1 MSLLAIIS
9 FCLVASRGICSADE
23 PTQTPAAVAS
33 VAHAIVSRSNLV
45 YDKPAESAD
54 AGQPIGNGRMGT
66 MVWTSPTAIH
76 LQINRVDVFA
86 VNCDHLGRPGQVGS
100 ATDYCGGI
108 ASVTIDVGS
117 QAFAAGEEKP
127 FRQQLSLANAECS
140 IEGIDF
146 QVHTFVSAAHDVL
159 VMELDDRRPQPE
171 PIQVAVSMLRPPEV
185 ITGDHIATT
194 RFVDDPK
201 RIALMQQ
208 FREREYYNASAV
220 HVGVAKG
227 EPVAVEPSSERMRT
241 LVLPAA
247 NGKRIVLITTA
258 AGWKSEQDPLMDAR
272 NLFEQASLQSADEL
286 RASHQ
291 QWWHEFWS
299 RTYVDLSSDDG
310 QAQRAQRWRDL
321 HLYHLASSSRGELP
335 PKWNGSIFLT
345 SGDARRWGS
354 QYWVWTTEMLYF
366 PLLAADAIDL
376 TDPFFNMY
384 ARQLPRSE
392 IAARQR
398 WGIAGAYFPE
408 TTASDGPKV
417 LADDVAMEF
426 QDVFLGRKPLAEM
439 SLQAKQQCQ
448 FDSQLNVVT
457 QPPAGSRMSW
467 ISHVASSGSELA
479 IHAWWRYRHTGD
491 REWLRSHAYPL
502 LRGTVEFYRHLVK
515 KEADGL
521 YHLSGTHAHED
532 FWGVK
537 DSIMDLAAIRG
548 TAPLAIRASEI
559 LDVDAELRDQ
569 WRELLKNL
577 APYPMGSNPQAKA
590 LTGGALADDIWAA
603 GYLGEVD
610 GQHNPEDV
618 WLTPVFPFEDW
629 TLETRDATAD
639 RIVQRL
645 LDLAPRHKSVLNGA
659 GTNTAIRSPIA
670 AARAGSREELPRI
683 LDRYAAA
690 FSPLSNGMSL
700 FEGPTAASVEHL
712 GLLTTTLQDALLQS
726 VSPRP
731 GEPEVIRVFPAW
743 PTNWNASFRLL
754 ARSGFLVSSKIE
766 TGAVHFVEIESRLG
780 EECRLRNPWDRSCIV
795 QEVGGP
801 SQVLENDLLCF
812 PTKRGAMYRISPAR

>member
-1 MSLLAIIS
+1 
-9 FCLVASRGICSADE
+9 
-23 PTQTPAAVAS
+23 
-33 VAHAIVSRSNLV
+33 
-45 YDKPAESAD
+45 
-54 AGQPIGNGRMGT
+54 
-66 MVWTSPTAIH
+66 
-76 LQINRVDVFA
+76 
-86 VNCDHLGRPGQVGS
+86 
-100 ATDYCGGI
+100 
-108 ASVTIDVGS
+108 
-117 QAFAAGEEKP
+117 
-127 FRQQLSLANAECS
+127 
-140 IEGIDF
+140 
-146 QVHTFVSAAHDVL
+146 
-159 VMELDDRRPQPE
+159 
-171 PIQVAVSMLRPPEV
+171 
-185 ITGDHIATT
+185 
-194 RFVDDPK
+194 
-201 RIALMQQ
+201 
-208 FREREYYNASAV
+208 
-220 HVGVAKG
+220 
-227 EPVAVEPSSERMRT
+227 
-241 LVLPAA
+241 
-247 NGKRIVLITTA
+247 
-258 AGWKSEQDPLMDAR
+258 
-272 NLFEQASLQSADEL
+272 
-286 RASHQ
+286 
-291 QWWHEFWS
+291 
-299 RTYVDLSSDDG
+299 
-310 QAQRAQRWRDL
+310 
-321 HLYHLASSSRGELP
+321 
-335 PKWNGSIFLT
+335 
-345 SGDARRWGS
+345 
-354 QYWVWTTEMLYF
+354 
-366 PLLAADAIDL
+366 
-376 TDPFFNMY
+376 
-384 ARQLPRSE
+384 
-392 IAARQR
+392 
-398 WGIAGAYFPE
+398 
-408 TTASDGPKV
+408 V

-754 ARSGFLVSSKIE
+754 ARGGFLVSSKIE